1 MSKLKNEELRRYW
14 FESSR
19 NLRGI
24 NLRGIGVTAYSLS
37 DAKIIL
43 NSAIKRHKLDV
54 EIIETIEDVDIR
66 NLDQGHVIPNMNP
79 PNFRGVWYPMFN
91 AVSYT
96 HLTLPTICSV

>member
-1 MSKLKNEELRRYW
+1 MSKLNNEELRRYW

-24 NLRGIGVTAYSLS
+24 GVTAYSLC

-91 AVSYT
+91 ENLKQT
-96 HLTLPTICSV
+96 WK